1 MKPGHTS
8 HHLLYDSPMPTR
20 WVRCRHDE
28 WCPLNAVKLDHP
40 HFDDMEGVYMIWHGG
55 ETPAVVAVGQG
66 RIRSE
71 LAAAKRD
78 PAIQAYR
85 HLRLYATWARVAARY
100 REGVAAYLVEHY
112 APRVSHSVP
121 DVEPIP
127 VELP

>member
-1 MKPGHTS
+1 
-8 HHLLYDSPMPTR
+8 
-20 WVRCRHDE
+20 
-28 WCPLNAVKLDHP
+28 
-40 HFDDMEGVYMIWHGG
+40 MIWHGG
-55 ETPAVVAVGQG
+55 DPSSVVAVGQG
-66 RIRSE
+66 CIRSE

-100 REGVAAYLVEHY
+100 REGVAAYLEEHY
-112 APRVSHSVP
+112 APRVPHAAP

>member
-1 MKPGHTS
+1 
-8 HHLLYDSPMPTR
+8 
-20 WVRCRHDE
+20 
-28 WCPLNAVKLDHP
+28 
-40 HFDDMEGVYMIWHGG
+40 MIWHGG

-71 LAAAKRD
+71 LAAANRD